1 MSEALLSAVR
11 DQLLA
16 LPSEQVEAP
25 EIPMAVVLQEAN
37 DLLTLVSEDSVW
49 NRLATVGTKESDR
62 DALRQAIGAARAA
75 QSSWTVSR
83 DRRKSDAQQAREL
96 RGEKLRLD
104 LVAAGRWNLRAD
116 RVAQGALDAIVEGE
130 GVADLVQDLNDLA
143 ALFEQKRAAFES
155 DKSLDLG
162 ARIEEARSLAA
173 ELAAGT
179 SSERLDTEQAKAVD
193 LRNRAYSLLD
203 QLVSRLREAGRYAF
217 REQEEVRR
225 RFASRYLKRK
235 GQRAKAAA
243 AARNDAPAAEEAN

>member
-16 LPSEQVEAP
+16 IPSDQVYAP

-37 DLLTLVSEDSVW
+37 DLLTLVSEPGVW
-49 NRLATVGTKESDR
+49 ARLEGVGARANDRES
-62 DALRQAIGAARAA
+62 LKGSIGAARAA
-75 QSSWTVSR
+75 QSQWTVSR
-83 DRRKSDAQQAREL
+83 DRRKSDSQQAREA

-104 LVAAGRWNLRAD
+104 MVAAGRWNLRDD

-130 GVADLVQDLNDLA
+130 GVADLIQDLNDVA
-143 ALFEQKRAAFES
+143 ALFDQKRAAFAN
-155 DKSLDLG
+155 DKTIDLS
-162 ARIEEARSLAA
+162 ARIEEARSLAD

-179 SSERLDTEQAKAVD
+179 SNERLDTEQANAIE
-193 LRNRAYSLLD
+193 LRNRAYSQLD

-235 GQRAKAAA
+235 GQRAKAAP
-243 AARNDAPAAEEAN
+243 AARADEAASGEAG